1 MRKQLNRLLVC
12 AVVACSML
20 ASCKA
25 PENVEY
31 FQDMY
36 DNSSVQLAKQEMI
49 TIHPLD
55 QISIIVNCRDP
66 QIASMFNK
74 PYYTHNIGATQT
86 VTASNNVSSNASQN
100 LSGYTVD
107 TDGCIDF
114 PILGKIQVAGKR
126 REEVASDIKAKLIA
140 SNQIKDPVVT
150 VEYMNLGVSV
160 LGDVNRPGRYK
171 IDRDRFTIFDAI
183 SLAGDLTIDGERT
196 NVRVIRNNG
205 DVDNVYELDF
215 TRSDRIYNSPG
226 YFIHQGDVIYVSPTD
241 KRKRQSTVNGNTVRS
256 SSFWVS
262 LASLAVSVAVL
273 FTR

>member
-1 MRKQLNRLLVC
+1 M
-12 AVVACSML
+12 
-20 ASCKA
+20 
-25 PENVEY
+25 
-31 FQDMY
+31 
-36 DNSSVQLAKQEMI
+36 
-49 TIHPLD
+49 
-55 QISIIVNCRDP
+55 
-66 QIASMFNK
+66 
-74 PYYTHNIGATQT
+74 
-86 VTASNNVSSNASQN
+86 TASNSVSSNASQN
-100 LSGYTVD
+100 LSGYTVG